1 LCIIICQVDITD
13 NNYGAG
19 KWEDREIAPDW
30 FLYHLT
36 TCSLRSINCEL
47 QFIMQNSRVL
57 TTMKIQVA
65 KSVETTTKHQ
75 MFNELSS
82 CPMNSA
88 TCQLL
93 FIWMIIDIAC
103 MQ

>member
-1 LCIIICQVDITD
+1 VYHCQVDTD

-19 KWEDREIAPDW
+19 QWEDREIAPDCL
-30 FLYHLT
+30 LYHLT

-47 QFIMQNSRVL
+47 QFAKYIMQNSRVL

-65 KSVETTTKHQ
+65 KSVEMTTKHQ

-82 CPMNSA
+82 FPMNSA

-93 FIWMIIDIAC
+93 FI
-103 MQ
+103 